1 MSQRNLISS
10 KRSRAPVVLYR
21 PLFGFFFFFNGFL
34 FIYLFL
40 APGSSLLHGELSL
53 VVVRRLLSAV
63 ASFEAEHGLQ
73 GTWASVVVAYG
84 LSCPVAGEIFLD

>member
-1 MSQRNLISS
+1 MAFS
-10 KRSRAPVVLYR
+10 
-21 PLFGFFFFFNGFL
+21 FFLMNFYL
-34 FIYLFL
+34 FIYFWR
-40 APGSSLLHGELSL
+40 PGSSLLHGELSL